1 MKHVVYYDTVGR
13 VTRTTGL
20 PDGSL
25 LLSPALEPGESHL
38 VLDTYQDTTQQYVSH
53 GRLVPIP
60 PQPSSSHEW
69 DWSRKVWVYRPAIAA
84 RQARRQRDALLAA
97 CDWTQLPDVPTA
109 AKAAWAAYR
118 QALRDV
124 TTQPGFPE
132 EVAWPHPP
140 A

>member
-1 MKHVVYYDTVGR
+1 MRHVIYYDHQGR
-13 VTRTTGL
+13 ITRATGL
-20 PDGSL
+20 PDGL
-25 LLSPALEPGESHL
+25 EPAPEPGESYL
-38 VLDTYQDTTQQYVSH
+38 VLDAYQDPAGHYVSH
-53 GRLVPIP
+53 GHLAPIP
-60 PQPSSSHEW
+60 PSPSPTHEW

-84 RQARRQRDALLAA
+84 RQARRQRDTLLAA

-132 EVAWPHPP
+132 EVTWPHPP